1 LAARSKEF
9 KKLFADMEQNNAN
22 TPKKEIKIT
31 DSDFTYESF
40 MALIEFLYTDFA
52 DGLTPEVAE
61 KLLPVA
67 TRYVLYSPAKNY
79 QFYFSDR
86 FVDTDCLV
94 LKLFAR
100 SLWRTILTRNKSSGF
115 LALLSKLISAA
126 C

>member
-9 KKLFADMEQNNAN
+9 KKLFADTEQNNAN
-22 TPKKEIKIT
+22 APKEEIKIT

-67 TRYVLYSPAKNY
+67 TRYVLYSPAKELSN
-79 QFYFSDR
+79 
-86 FVDTDCLV
+86 
-94 LKLFAR
+94 LFF
-100 SLWRTILTRNKSSGF
+100 LTG
-115 LALLSKLISAA
+115 L
-126 C
+126 